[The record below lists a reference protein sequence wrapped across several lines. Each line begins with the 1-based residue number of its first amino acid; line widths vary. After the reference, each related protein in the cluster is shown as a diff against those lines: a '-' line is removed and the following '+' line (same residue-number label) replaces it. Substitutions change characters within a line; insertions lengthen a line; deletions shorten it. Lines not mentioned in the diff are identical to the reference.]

1 MKKEH
6 KEYLRNALHFNPVKK
21 GIELFHTYSGHVA
34 TARTSYVLMITLGV
48 YIPLIILWVFLF
60 CKYNYWSLP
69 FLLVMLLSTL
79 PFAQYVLLH
88 LSERKY
94 PEITNKVYGMESC
107 KDCIYL
113 KKCTF
118 AETYILNNNNN
129 PSNFVACKYI
139 KKH

>member
-60 CKYNYWSLP
+60 CKYNYW
-69 FLLVMLLSTL
+69 
-79 PFAQYVLLH
+79 
-88 LSERKY
+88 
-94 PEITNKVYGMESC
+94 
-107 KDCIYL
+107 
-113 KKCTF
+113 
-118 AETYILNNNNN
+118 
-129 PSNFVACKYI
+129 
-139 KKH
+139 